1 MLDSRVLGIG
11 LDTRERSLGT
21 RALHLE
27 LGYEDGGIATDALR
41 IDHRSL
47 VREEPEAREVLDVVR
62 AEEDVA
68 GQALAPDVVEQSL
81 APLLQLDG
89 GYAGVD
95 LGALRHHLLL
105 GGHGSVHSR
114 RSIRGYLSTQARLPS
129 AARDSQAWQSSIARV
144 LGCVPGVG
152 TRGSGWVGP
161 YDPSVIAFV
170 LVAGVLGVFVA
181 CVLAGRYASWFG
193 VVVPAAITVALGQGW
208 EWDSEASLVIIA
220 SALVGGLGFAVG
232 VSRRRKRLAV
242 RG

>member
-68 GQALAPDVVEQSL
+68 GQALAPDVLEQSL
-81 APLLQLDG
+81 APLLQLG
-89 GYAGVD
+89 GGDAGVG

-105 GGHGSVHSR
+105 GRHGSGHSR
-114 RSIRGYLSTQARLPS
+114 RSLRGYPSVSYRHRPSWWCPAALRSRSRYARLTRRPS
-129 AARDSQAWQSSIARV
+129 RAGRSQESRWHPRSGLRSGSLKRASSSACRSASRPFAAAASNAFM
-144 LGCVPGVG
+144 
-152 TRGSGWVGP
+152 VGP
-161 YDPSVIAFV
+161 
-170 LVAGVLGVFVA
+170 
-181 CVLAGRYASWFG
+181 
-193 VVVPAAITVALGQGW
+193 
-208 EWDSEASLVIIA
+208 
-220 SALVGGLGFAVG
+220 
-232 VSRRRKRLAV
+232 
-242 RG
+242 